1 VLCGS
6 RKHLDRSVLK
16 VFDERFSKHF
26 IPLMAKIED
35 TTAVYACLSR
45 DLCANFL
52 PSFRKNFLSTY
63 VAVLFLKSRVRN
75 FDADAACSRYVR
87 YAKIY
92 CRNSILD
99 RVNVP
104 RMFGEV
110 THQRQTVNF
119 GVVAYVD
126 GKIFVD
132 TKVFDWFGN
141 GTRLSQTAQFPK

>member
-1 VLCGS
+1 MLCGS

-16 VFDERFSKHF
+16 VFDERFLKRF
-26 IPLMAKIED
+26 VPLIRENRRHP
-35 TTAVYACLSR
+35 AVHACSLR
-45 DLCANFL
+45 DLYANFL
-52 PSFRKNFLSTY
+52 LSFRKNFLSTY

-75 FDADAACSRYVR
+75 FDADAVCSRYVR

-141 GTRLSQTAQFPK
+141 GTRLSQTT